1 MLLRAPAFWEG
12 RGDGILA
19 RLLAPL
25 GAVTTA
31 ATARRVARPGW
42 RAPVPVICCGN
53 LTLGGSGKTTLALD
67 LGQRLRSRGV
77 ASHFLLRGYG
87 GTSRGTRR
95 VLPQDSAALVG
106 DEGLLLAAIGPTWIG
121 ADRAASARAAV
132 ADGADIL
139 VLDDGLQNPTL
150 AKDVSLLVVDGG
162 FGFGNGRV
170 MPAGPLREPVAAG
183 AARSTAAVLIGQDRF
198 NAAAELPHWLEVL
211 RARLVPGPEAAA
223 VAGRRVLAF
232 TGIARPAKF
241 FATLEDAGAVL
252 VERLSFADHHPFADG
267 ELRQILSRGWQLDA
281 LPVTTPKDAA
291 RLTPE
296 QHAAIHV
303 VGVNLAWDD
312 PNAIEG
318 ILDQVIAR
326 RKTSMN
332 RTTSVSSL

>member
-1 MLLRAPAFWEG
+1 MLLRAPDFWEG
-12 RGDGILA
+12 RGDGILP

-25 GAVTTA
+25 GAVTAA

-87 GTSRGTRR
+87 GTFRGTKR

-106 DEGLLLAAIGPTWIG
+106 DEALLLAAMGPTWIG
-121 ADRAASARAAV
+121 ADRAALARAAV

-183 AARSTAAVLIGQDRF
+183 AARCTAAVVIDQDRF
-198 NAAAELPHWLEVL
+198 NAAAELPHWLELL
-211 RARLVPGPEAAA
+211 RARLVPGPEAAV

-241 FATLEDAGAVL
+241 FATLQNAGAV
-252 VERLSFADHHPFADG
+252 VVGRLSFPDHHPFADG
-267 ELRQILSRGWQLDA
+267 ELRRILSRGRQLDA

-291 RLTPE
+291 RLTLE
-296 QHAAIHV
+296 QRAAVHV
-303 VGVNLAWDD
+303 VGVCLAWDD
-312 PNAIEG
+312 PSAIEG
-318 ILDQVIAR
+318 MLDQVTAR
-326 RKTSMN
+326 RNTSMN
-332 RTTSVSSL
+332 RSTSVSSL